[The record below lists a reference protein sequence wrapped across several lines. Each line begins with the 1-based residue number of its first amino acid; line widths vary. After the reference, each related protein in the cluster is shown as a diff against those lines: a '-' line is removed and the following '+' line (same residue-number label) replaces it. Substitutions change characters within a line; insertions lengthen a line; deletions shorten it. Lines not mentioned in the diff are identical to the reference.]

1 MISHVKDLNHI
12 DRLHTLLTNLE
23 LKNSKMM
30 TKATSFILSVGILF
44 QANAQ
49 QTVLKAKLLIDGTG
63 KIISHPI
70 IVIEDKK

>member
-1 MISHVKDLNHI
+1 
-12 DRLHTLLTNLE
+12 
-23 LKNSKMM
+23 MM